1 MCVCWPNLQ
10 GTSKNNCVVVCSNTN
25 KNSPVARF
33 YSFPVKRRVGV
44 TAAMDRHCLAR
55 NFLFPCFFFFFTSRC
70 LCTRCL
76 HGCATKLITMYPC
89 FGWVC
94 PPCSI
99 WVKGILLRF
108 QMLLAA
114 SLTRCVWLLRLASTN
129 FVGFLQPVTSLH
141 QQSRSSC
148 YVLIRACW
156 TVASCF
162 MQNVI
167 F

>member
-10 GTSKNNCVVVCSNTN
+10 GTSKTIVWWCAQIPTKTPRWHGSTHSLWSVVWEWQQPWIATVWRETSCSH
-25 KNSPVARF
+25 A
-33 YSFPVKRRVGV
+33 
-44 TAAMDRHCLAR
+44 
-55 NFLFPCFFFFFTSRC
+55 FFFLTSRC
-70 LCTRCL
+70 LCTQCL

-129 FVGFLQPVTSLH
+129 FVVFLQPVTSLH